1 MNIYERIDGSKYR
14 NIWVVGDLHG
24 CYTNLMKK
32 LETIGFDTKKDLL
45 ISVGDLVDRGTENVE
60 CLELITFPWFR
71 AVRGNHEQM
80 MIDGLSERGNVNHWL
95 LNGGGWFFNLDYDK
109 EILAKALAHKADEL
123 PLIIELVSKG
133 KKYVICHADYPC
145 DKYEFGKPVDHQQ
158 VIWNRERISNSQDG
172 IVKEI
177 KGYEFGKPVDH
188 QQVIWNRERISNSQD
203 GIVKEIKGADT
214 FIFGHTQAV
223 KPLKFANQMY
233 IDTGAVFCG
242 NLTLIQVQGEGAWA

>member
-1 MNIYERIDGSKYR
+1 MRYYERIDGSKYR

-80 MIDGLSERGNVNHWL
+80 MVDGLSERGNVNHWL

-109 EILAKALAHKADEL
+109 EVLAKALVHKAAEL
-123 PLIIELVSKG
+123 PLVIELVTAERKI
-133 KKYVICHADYPC
+133 VICHADYPHNEYAF
-145 DKYEFGKPVDHQQ
+145 DKPIPKDM
-158 VIWNRERISNSQDG
+158 VIWNRERVSDVQDG
-172 IVKEI
+172 IVSTI
-177 KGYEFGKPVDH
+177 A
-188 QQVIWNRERISNSQD
+188 
-203 GIVKEIKGADT
+203 GADL
-214 FIFGHTQAV
+214 FIFGHTPARQ
-223 KPLKFANQMY
+223 PLKYANQMY

-242 NLTLIQVQGEGAWA
+242 NLTLVKVQGGEHA